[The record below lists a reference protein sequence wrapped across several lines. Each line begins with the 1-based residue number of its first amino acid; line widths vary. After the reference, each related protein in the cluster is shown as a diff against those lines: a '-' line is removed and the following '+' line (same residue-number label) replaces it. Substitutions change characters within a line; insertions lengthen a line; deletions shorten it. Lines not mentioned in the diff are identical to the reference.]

1 MGVLAIR
8 SQGLTVRL
16 GDRALLRSLDLS
28 VDRGESVAIVGPS
41 GSGKTT
47 LLNCLAGLLD
57 PSEGLVYVGDVAFTS
72 LRPAARTQLR
82 LTSIGM
88 VYQFGELL
96 PELSV
101 MENVVLPAMLAGRP
115 AAVYRERALQLLA
128 DLGIAKLAG
137 RAGADLSG
145 GERQRAGVARA
156 LMLMPSVVLADE
168 PTGSLDRKAA
178 ARIADVLFGLPV
190 QNACGLVIVTHN
202 EAIAER
208 SDRILRLDAGRLVD
222 SA

>member
-1 MGVLAIR
+1 MAIR

-16 GDRALLRSLDLS
+16 GERTLLRSLDLS

-47 LLNCLAGLLD
+47 LLNCLAGLVE
-57 PSEGLVYVGDVAFTS
+57 PGEGQVYLADVALWS
-72 LRPAARTQLR
+72 LRPGARTQLR

-101 MENVVLPAMLAGRP
+101 IENVVLPSMLAGIP
-115 AAVYRERALQLLA
+115 ATEFRERALRLLA
-128 DLGIAKLAG
+128 DLGIAKIAE
-137 RAGADLSG
+137 RAAADLSG

-156 LMLMPSVVLADE
+156 LMSMPAVVLADE

-178 ARIADVLFGLPV
+178 ARIADVLFDLPAR
-190 QNACGLVIVTHN
+190 NDCGLVVVTHN
-202 EAIAER
+202 EDIAKR
-208 SDRILRLDAGRLVD
+208 SDRTLRLDAGRLVN
-222 SA
+222 AA